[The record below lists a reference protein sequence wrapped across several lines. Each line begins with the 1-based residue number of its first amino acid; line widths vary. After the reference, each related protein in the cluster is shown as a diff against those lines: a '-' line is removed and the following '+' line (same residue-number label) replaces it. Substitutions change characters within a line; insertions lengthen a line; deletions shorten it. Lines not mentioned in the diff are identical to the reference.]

1 MNLGNQQK
9 PIKNNYNRKTNEQ
22 NQLKSTKNQQT
33 SAKHRKNREKF
44 KATDIDRTNIPT
56 LFMNQ
61 KRSDENQQNPTLTDK
76 NLMIN

>member
-9 PIKNNYNRKTNEQ
+9 PIKNNYNRKPNEQ

-33 SAKHRKNREKF
+33 SAIHRKNREKF
-44 KATDIDRTNIPT
+44 KATDIDRTNIPA

-61 KRSDENQQNPTLTDK
+61 
-76 NLMIN
+76 

>member
-1 MNLGNQQK
+1 MYPFYNKTDCNRMNLGNQQK

-33 SAKHRKNREKF
+33 LAKHRKNREKC

-61 KRSDENQQNPTLTDK
+61 
-76 NLMIN
+76 

>member
-33 SAKHRKNREKF
+33 SAKHRKNGEKF
-44 KATDIDRTNIPT
+44 KATDINLTNIPT
-56 LFMNQ
+56 IFMNQ
-61 KRSDENQQNPTLTDK
+61 
-76 NLMIN
+76 